1 MIRPLYDWCLRLAGR
16 KDAVPVLGGLSFLE
30 SVIFPIP
37 IEVMM
42 VPMVL
47 ADRARAWRIALVA
60 TVTSIMGAVCGYY
73 IGYALYETVGSQI
86 VALYGYGAE
95 MENFRESYAEYG
107 ALIVA
112 IGAFTPIPFKVVT
125 VASGVVE
132 MNLLTF
138 IVAGFFARGLRYFI
152 VCALIWK
159 FGPPIRTFVEERL
172 NLVAA
177 LAGVLFV
184 GGFLLVRWLG

>member
-1 MIRPLYDWCLRLAGR
+1 MLRPLYDWCLRLAGR
-16 KDAVPVLGGLSFLE
+16 KNALPVLGGVSFLE

-37 IEVMM
+37 VEAMM

-47 ADRARAWRIALVA
+47 AHPARAWRIALVA
-60 TVTSIMGAVCGYY
+60 TVTSILGAVVGYY
-73 IGYALYETVGSQI
+73 IGYALFETIGTQI
-86 VALYGYGAE
+86 VALYGYAE
-95 MENFRESYAEYG
+95 QMADFRQSYEEYG

-125 VASGVVE
+125 VTSGLVE

-138 IVAGFFARGLRYFI
+138 VLAGFFARGIRYFI
-152 VCALIWK
+152 VCGLLWK
-159 FGPPIRTFVEERL
+159 FGPPIRTFVEDRL

-177 LAGVLFV
+177 AVGVVGVL
-184 GGFLLVRWLG
+184 GFLLVRFL